1 MARGLF
7 EKIKQIVFPRDLT
20 CASCG
25 REAVV
30 NENGLCVD
38 CAEGIEAF
46 VTAPQIDHV
55 DGYTAAYVYN
65 DVSANMIKKL
75 KYNGARY
82 LARPLADALNIP
94 EGWEIDAVV
103 PVPLHYK
110 RIAERGFNQSELIAK
125 RLAKRLGL
133 KYDGTLLVRRYDTKQ
148 QTRMTAAGRRRN
160 LKDAFLADEKCDG
173 LSILLIDDV
182 RTTGST
188 LSECAKTLKNNGCAR
203 VYAATCCFAK
213 PDEFGADQ

>member
-1 MARGLF
+1 MF

-38 CAEGIEAF
+38 CAVGVESF
-46 VTAPQIDHV
+46 VTAPQIDHL

-65 DVSANMIKKL
+65 DVSAAMIKKL
-75 KYNGARY
+75 KYSSARY

-94 EGWEIDAVV
+94 DGWEIDAVV
-103 PVPLHYK
+103 PVPLHYR

-125 RLAKRLGL
+125 RLSERLGL
-133 KYDGTLLVRRYDTKQ
+133 KYDDTLLVRRYDTKQ

-160 LKDAFLADEKCDG
+160 LKGAFLADEKCEG
-173 LSILLIDDV
+173 LNVLLIDDV

-188 LSECAKTLKNNGCAR
+188 LSECAKTLKKNGCAK

-213 PDEFGADQ
+213 PGEFGTDQ